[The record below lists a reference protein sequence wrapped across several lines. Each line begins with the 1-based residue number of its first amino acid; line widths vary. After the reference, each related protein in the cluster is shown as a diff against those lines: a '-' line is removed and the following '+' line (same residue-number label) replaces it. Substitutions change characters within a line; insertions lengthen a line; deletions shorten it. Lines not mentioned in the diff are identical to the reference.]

1 MHTYS
6 TDNDL
11 RPKVVGFIGIGSYL
25 LVLLIGAILA
35 FVNTR
40 LPFGANL
47 SAPATGA
54 VFTGVYL
61 LFASKFWN
69 HWLLRRLRIVRT
81 PYFAGTWEGY
91 IQSSYDVG
99 ESTSDDNLKGDEKT
113 DVEVEISQSW
123 RKIMV
128 ELDAPDSS
136 SRSLGASVITKQ
148 GKPQLTYYYLSE
160 PDYNAPDTMTKH
172 YGTTSVKFHEN
183 EGENREDVLTGI
195 YYTGPDRDSYG
206 KIHLTRSDKE

>member
-11 RPKVVGFIGIGSYL
+11 RPRVVGYIGIGSYL
-25 LVLLIGAILA
+25 LVLGIGAVLA
-35 FVNTR
+35 FVNAR
-40 LPFGANL
+40 VPFGANL

-69 HWLLRRLRIVRT
+69 HWLLRRLRIVKT

-99 ESTSDDNLKGDEKT
+99 EGATDGGPDEDEKT
-113 DVEVEISQSW
+113 EVEVDIRQSW
-123 RKIMV
+123 RKLIV
-128 ELDAPDSS
+128 ELNAPDSS

-160 PDYNAPDTMTKH
+160 PKYNAPDTMTKH
-172 YGTTSVKFHEN
+172 YGTTSLKFHEN
-183 EGENREDVLTGI
+183 EGEDGEDVLDGI
-195 YYTGPDRDSYG
+195 YYTGPDRNSYG
-206 KIHLTRSDKE
+206 KLHLTRTETE

>member
-11 RPKVVGFIGIGSYL
+11 RPRVVGFIGIGSFL
-25 LVLLIGAILA
+25 LVLGIGTVFA
-35 FVNTR
+35 FVNAR
-40 LPFGANL
+40 VPFGAAL

-54 VFTGVYL
+54 VFTAVYL
-61 LFASKFWN
+61 LFASRFWN
-69 HWLLRRLRIVRT
+69 HWLLRRIRIVKT

-99 ESTSDDNLKGDEKT
+99 EGATDDNPEKEKT
-113 DVEVEISQSW
+113 PVEVDIRQNW
-123 RKIMV
+123 RKLIV
-128 ELDAPDSS
+128 ELDAPNSS

-148 GKPQLTYYYLSE
+148 GKPQLTYYYLNE

-206 KIHLTRSDKE
+206 KIHLTRNNKE